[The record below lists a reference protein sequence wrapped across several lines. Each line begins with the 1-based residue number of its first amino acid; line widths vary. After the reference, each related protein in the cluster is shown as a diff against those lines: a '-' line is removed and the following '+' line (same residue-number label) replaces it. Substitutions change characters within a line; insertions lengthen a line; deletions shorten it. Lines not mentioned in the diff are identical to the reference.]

1 MVAHTQKN
9 RWHAVDV
16 AAAQEGPRTMTIAA
30 ILKHK
35 GCDIYSV
42 RPSSTIAEIAQL
54 LASRRIGAVMVTNST
69 GQLVGIVSERD
80 IAYSLAV
87 DGEQTPRKTAE
98 QLMTHA
104 VKTATLQTTTDEA
117 MAIMTSGQFR
127 HLPVLD
133 RGALIG
139 MVSIGDVVKSK
150 LMQHETAV
158 QTLSSYISGA
168 GYSAS
173 SDLVAA

>member
-1 MVAHTQKN
+1 
-9 RWHAVDV
+9 
-16 AAAQEGPRTMTIAA
+16 MTIAA

-35 GCDIYSV
+35 GCEVYSV
-42 RPSSTIAEIAQL
+42 RPTSTIAEVAQI
-54 LASRRIGAVMVTNST
+54 LASRRIGAVMVTDSA

-80 IAYSLAV
+80 IAYNLAV
-87 DGEQTPRKTAE
+87 EGEQTPRKTAE

-117 MAIMTSGQFR
+117 MAIMTSGRFR

-139 MVSIGDVVKSK
+139 MVSIGDVVKNK
-150 LMQHETAV
+150 IMQHETAV